1 MPKAPINGIEL
12 YYESHGSGPAIVF
25 AHGRGG
31 NHMSWWQQVARFS
44 GEYRCITF
52 DHRGWGQSIAEYGS
66 PLRENFGTDLIAL
79 LDYLGIEEAFL
90 VAQSMGGISCT
101 EFALAHPERTLGLV
115 LGDTTGGVVSP
126 GVLAELAK
134 TNPPEG
140 VARSLAPGFIAEQPS
155 LTFLYQQIQGLNPE
169 RGEDGVISGFRR
181 EDGRQEADF
190 FGLADT
196 DAADSGRP
204 GRYLP
209 AQRHSRGAEGH
220 SGVADGG
227 GVRGCSLHPLREG
240 RRVQRPAV
248 RVLRRSAGGA
258 DSGSDCGLVLRE
270 SLSDRLHGSKPYG
283 AG

>member
-44 GEYRCITF
+44 GEHRCITY
-52 DHRGWGQSIAEYGS
+52 DHRGWGQSFAEFGS
-66 PLRENFGTDLIAL
+66 PLRENFGADLIAL
-79 LDYLGIEEAFL
+79 MDYLEIEETFL
-90 VAQSMGGISCT
+90 VAQSMGGISCM
-101 EFALAHPERTLGLV
+101 EFALARPERTLGIV
-115 LGDTTGGVVSP
+115 LGNTTGGVVSP

-140 VARSLAPGFIAEQPS
+140 VARSLAAGFMTEQPA

-190 FGLADT
+190 FGWQTPTLLIVGDQDAIFPPEVIAEAQKVIPGSRMKVVPGAAHSTHFEKPDEFNALLSGFFTSVLSEQTALAS
-196 DAADSGRP
+196 AD
-204 GRYLP
+204 
-209 AQRHSRGAEGH
+209 
-220 SGVADGG
+220 
-227 GVRGCSLHPLREG
+227 
-240 RRVQRPAV
+240 
-248 RVLRRSAGGA
+248 
-258 DSGSDCGLVLRE
+258 
-270 SLSDRLHGSKPYG
+270 
-283 AG
+283 

>member
-79 LDYLGIEEAFL
+79 LDYLSVEEAFL

-190 FGLADT
+190 
-196 DAADSGRP
+196 
-204 GRYLP
+204 
-209 AQRHSRGAEGH
+209 RGWQTPTLLIVGDE
-220 SGVADGG
+220 D
-227 GVRGCSLHPLREG
+227 LIFP
-240 RRVQRPAV
+240 PAV
-248 RVLRRSAGGA
+248 IEEVQKVIPGSRMEVVSGAAHSTHFEKADEFNALLSGFFAGALAEQTAGA
-258 DSGSDCGLVLRE
+258 TAD
-270 SLSDRLHGSKPYG
+270 
-283 AG
+283 